1 MKDQYILALDQ
12 GTTSSRAIIFDHGA
26 EIVGKAQQDFPQ
38 IFPASGWVE
47 HDPEAIWDSQLQTMK
62 MALRQAELEPLQV
75 AALGITNQRET
86 TVVWDRKTG
95 EPVYNAIVWQDRR
108 TAPFCDKLRDLGK
121 QELIRERTGLV
132 LDAYFSATKIRW
144 ILENVPGARE
154 RAEAGELC
162 FGTIDSWLVWKLTG
176 GEVFVT
182 DTSNAS
188 RTLLFNIHTLGWDEE
203 LLGIFEIPASMLPQV
218 VESSQVYGT
227 TQLDILGKEIP
238 VAGIAGDQQSALFG
252 QLCTKKGMLKNT
264 YGTGCFMLMNTGEDA
279 VNSNNNLL
287 TTVGWTIHGKT
298 TYALEGSVFVGGAAV
313 QWLRDGLGLIDEAS
327 EIEGLAGQVPDNG
340 GVYFVPALT
349 GLAAPYWDPYARGS
363 IFGLTRGV
371 KAAHIARATLEGI
384 AFRVMD
390 IARAMQEDAA
400 IESTELRVDGGAAAN
415 DLLLQIQADLFQFDV
430 IRPRMLET
438 TALGAAYLAGL
449 AVGYWSG
456 LEELQMQWQADK
468 HFRPE
473 ADGRHVDQMIT
484 GWKKAVER
492 SLGWQG

>member
-1 MKDQYILALDQ
+1 
-12 GTTSSRAIIFDHGA
+12 
-26 EIVGKAQQDFPQ
+26 VGKAQQDFQQ

-47 HDPEAIWDSQLQTMK
+47 HDPEAIWDSQLHTMK
-62 MALRQAELEPLQV
+62 MALREAELEPSQV
-75 AALGITNQRET
+75 AAIGITNQRET

-95 EPVYNAIVWQDRR
+95 KPVYNAIVWQDRR
-108 TAPFCDKLRDLGK
+108 TAPFCDKLRDGGK

-144 ILENVPGARE
+144 ILENVPGARN

-162 FGTIDSWLVWKLTG
+162 FGTIDTWLVWKLTG
-176 GEVFVT
+176 GEVFIT

-188 RTLLFNIHTLGWDEE
+188 RTLLFNIHTLEWDEE
-203 LLGIFEIPASMLPQV
+203 LLGIFEIPAAMLPLV
-218 VESSQVYGT
+218 VESSQLYGT
-227 TQLDILGKEIP
+227 TQPDIIGAEIP

-252 QLCTKKGMLKNT
+252 QLCIKKGMLKNT
-264 YGTGCFMLMNTGEDA
+264 YGTGCFMLMNTGEEA

-287 TTVGWTIHGKT
+287 TTVGWTIKGKT

-327 EIEGLAGQVPDNG
+327 EIESLAGQVPDNG

-390 IARAMQEDAA
+390 IALAMQEDAG

-438 TALGAAYLAGL
+438 TALGAAYMAGI

-456 LEELQMQWQADK
+456 LEELRMQWQADK
-468 HFRPE
+468 QFRPE
-473 ADGRHVDQMIT
+473 ADGRHVDQMVK

-492 SLGWQG
+492 SLGWEE